1 MKMNTEIFLMLT
13 LAGIAVAF
21 QTGVNGAL
29 GKQIGTIEASF
40 TSFAVGTI
48 FIFFAMIIF
57 GKGNIFLV
65 KNVPVWQL
73 TGGILG
79 AVYVM
84 ISVMMVPKIGIGGV
98 LMLLIIA
105 QLSTSAVI
113 DHFGIFT
120 GIPIPINW
128 KKIAALG
135 LMFSALWLFYRK

>member
-1 MKMNTEIFLMLT
+1 MNTEIFLMLA

-40 TSFAVGTI
+40 TSFAVGTV
-48 FIFFAMIIF
+48 FIFAAMVVF

-65 KNVPVWQL
+65 KNVPIWQL

-84 ISVMMVPKIGIGGV
+84 TSVLMVPKIGIGGV
-98 LMLLIIA
+98 LMLLIIF

-120 GIPIPINW
+120 GVPIPINW

>member
-1 MKMNTEIFLMLT
+1 MNTEIFLMLA

-29 GKQIGTIEASF
+29 GKQIGIIEASF
-40 TSFAVGTI
+40 TSFAVGSV
-48 FIFFAMIIF
+48 FIFLAMMVF

-65 KNVPVWQL
+65 KNVPIWQL

-84 ISVMMVPKIGIGGV
+84 TSVMMVPKIGIGGV

>member
-1 MKMNTEIFLMLT
+1 MLA

-21 QTGVNGAL
+21 QAGVNGAL

-48 FIFFAMIIF
+48 FIFIAMIIF
-57 GKGNIFLV
+57 GKGNVLLI
-65 KNVPVWQL
+65 KNVPLWQL

-79 AVYVM
+79 AIYVM
-84 ISVMMVPKIGIGGV
+84 TSVLMVPKIGIGGV

-120 GIPIPINW
+120 GVSIPINW
-128 KKIAALG
+128 KKLLAMG
-135 LMFSALWLFYRK
+135 LMFSALWLFYKK

>member
-1 MKMNTEIFLMLT
+1 MLAM
-13 LAGIAVAF
+13 AGIAVAF
-21 QTGVNGAL
+21 QAGVNGAL

-40 TSFAVGTI
+40 TSFAVGI
-48 FIFFAMIIF
+48 VFIFVAMMVF
-57 GKGNIFLV
+57 GKGNILLV

-79 AVYVM
+79 AIYVM
-84 ISVMMVPKIGIGGV
+84 TSVLMVPKIGIGNV

>member
-1 MKMNTEIFLMLT
+1 MKMNTEIFLMLA

-21 QTGVNGAL
+21 QAGVNGAL

-48 FIFFAMIIF
+48 FIFIAMIIF
-57 GKGNIFLV
+57 GKGNVLLI
-65 KNVPVWQL
+65 KNVPLWQL

-79 AVYVM
+79 AIYVM
-84 ISVMMVPKIGIGGV
+84 TSVLMVPKIGIGGV

-120 GIPIPINW
+120 GVSIPINW
-128 KKIAALG
+128 KKLLAMG
-135 LMFSALWLFYRK
+135 LMFSALWLFYKK

>member
-1 MKMNTEIFLMLT
+1 MNTEIFLMLA

-29 GKQIGTIEASF
+29 GKQIGIIEASF
-40 TSFAVGTI
+40 TSFAVGSV
-48 FIFFAMIIF
+48 FIFLAMIIF

-65 KNVPVWQL
+65 KNVPIWQL

>member
-1 MKMNTEIFLMLT
+1 MKMNTEIFLLLA

-29 GKQIGTIEASF
+29 GRQIGTIEASF

-48 FIFFAMIIF
+48 FIFIAMMVF
-57 GKGNIFLV
+57 GKGNIFLI
-65 KNVPVWQL
+65 KNVPWWQL

-84 ISVMMVPKIGIGGV
+84 TSVLMVPRIGIGGV

-120 GIPIPINW
+120 GTPIPINW
-128 KKIAALG
+128 KKILALG
-135 LMFSALWLFYRK
+135 MMFSALWLFYKK

>member
-1 MKMNTEIFLMLT
+1 MNTEIFLMLT

>member
-1 MKMNTEIFLMLT
+1 MKMNTEIFLMLA

-29 GKQIGTIEASF
+29 GKQIGIIEASF
-40 TSFAVGTI
+40 TSFAVGSV
-48 FIFFAMIIF
+48 FIFLAMMVF

-65 KNVPVWQL
+65 KNVPIWQL

-84 ISVMMVPKIGIGGV
+84 TSVMMVPKIGIGGV

>member
-1 MKMNTEIFLMLT
+1 MKMNTEIFLMLA

-21 QTGVNGAL
+21 QAGVNGAL

-40 TSFAVGTI
+40 TSFVVGTVFI
-48 FIFFAMIIF
+48 FIAMMVF
-57 GKGNIFLV
+57 GKGNILLI
-65 KNVPVWQL
+65 KNVPLWQL

-79 AVYVM
+79 AIYVM
-84 ISVMMVPKIGIGGV
+84 TSVLMVPRIGIGGV

-120 GIPIPINW
+120 GVPIPINW
-128 KKIAALG
+128 KKMLALG

>member
-1 MKMNTEIFLMLT
+1 MKMNTEIFLMLA
-13 LAGIAVAF
+13 LAGIAVAL

-29 GKQIGTIEASF
+29 GKQIGSIEASF
-40 TSFAVGTI
+40 TSFAVGTA
-48 FIFFAMIIF
+48 FIFLAMMIF

-65 KNVPVWQL
+65 KNVPIWQL

-79 AVYVM
+79 AIYVM
-84 ISVMMVPKIGIGGV
+84 TSVMMVPKIGIGGV

>member
-1 MKMNTEIFLMLT
+1 MNTEIFLMLA

-21 QTGVNGAL
+21 QAGVNGAL

-48 FIFFAMIIF
+48 FIFIAMIIF
-57 GKGNIFLV
+57 GKGNVLLI
-65 KNVPVWQL
+65 KNVPLWQL

-79 AVYVM
+79 AIYVM
-84 ISVMMVPKIGIGGV
+84 TSVLMVPKIGIGGV

-120 GIPIPINW
+120 GVSIPINW
-128 KKIAALG
+128 KKLLAMG
-135 LMFSALWLFYRK
+135 LMFSALWLFYKK

>member
-1 MKMNTEIFLMLT
+1 MNIEIYTLLI

-21 QTGVNGAL
+21 QAGVNGAL

-40 TSFAVGTI
+40 TSFSIGTI
-48 FIFFAMIIF
+48 FIFFAMLFF
-57 GKGNIFLV
+57 GKGDIFLI
-65 KNVPVWQL
+65 KNVPLWQL
-73 TGGILG
+73 AGGILG

-120 GIPIPINW
+120 GVSIPINW
-128 KKIAALG
+128 KRIVALAM
-135 LMFSALWLFYRK
+135 MFGALWLFYKK

>member
-1 MKMNTEIFLMLT
+1 MLA

-29 GKQIGTIEASF
+29 GKQIGIIEASF
-40 TSFAVGTI
+40 TSFAVGSV
-48 FIFFAMIIF
+48 FIFLAMMVF

-65 KNVPVWQL
+65 KNVPIWQL

-84 ISVMMVPKIGIGGV
+84 TSVMMVPKIGIGGV

>member
-1 MKMNTEIFLMLT
+1 MPAM
-13 LAGIAVAF
+13 AGIAVAF
-21 QTGVNGAL
+21 QAGVNGAL

-40 TSFAVGTI
+40 TSFAVGI
-48 FIFFAMIIF
+48 VFIFVAMMVF
-57 GKGNIFLV
+57 GKGNILLV

-79 AVYVM
+79 AIYVM
-84 ISVMMVPKIGIGGV
+84 TSVLMVPKIGIGNV

>member
-1 MKMNTEIFLMLT
+1 MKMNTEIFLMLA

-40 TSFAVGTI
+40 TSFAVGTV
-48 FIFFAMIIF
+48 FIFAAMIVF
-57 GKGNIFLV
+57 GKGNILLV
-65 KNVPVWQL
+65 KNVSWWQL

-84 ISVMMVPKIGIGGV
+84 TSVLMVPKIGIGGV

-120 GIPIPINW
+120 GVPIPINW
-128 KKIAALG
+128 KKILALG
-135 LMFSALWLFYRK
+135 MMFGALWLFYKK

>member
-1 MKMNTEIFLMLT
+1 MKMNTEIFLMLA

-21 QTGVNGAL
+21 QAGVNGAL

-40 TSFAVGTI
+40 TSFAVGTV
-48 FIFFAMIIF
+48 FIFFAMIFF
-57 GKGNIFLV
+57 GKGNILLV
-65 KNVPVWQL
+65 KNVPLWQL

-79 AVYVM
+79 AIYVM
-84 ISVMMVPKIGIGGV
+84 TSVLMVPKIGIGSV

-120 GIPIPINW
+120 GVPIPINW
-128 KKIAALG
+128 KKLLAMG
-135 LMFSALWLFYRK
+135 LMFSALWLFYKK

>member
-1 MKMNTEIFLMLT
+1 MNTEIFLMPAM
-13 LAGIAVAF
+13 AGIAVAF
-21 QTGVNGAL
+21 QAGVNGAL

-40 TSFAVGTI
+40 TSFAVGI
-48 FIFFAMIIF
+48 VFIFVAMMVF
-57 GKGNIFLV
+57 GKGNILLV

-79 AVYVM
+79 AIYVM
-84 ISVMMVPKIGIGGV
+84 TSVLMVPKIGIGNV

>member
-1 MKMNTEIFLMLT
+1 MNTEIFLMLAM
-13 LAGIAVAF
+13 AGIAVAF
-21 QTGVNGAL
+21 QAGVNGAL

-40 TSFAVGTI
+40 TSFAVGI
-48 FIFFAMIIF
+48 VFIFVAMMVF
-57 GKGNIFLV
+57 GKGNILLV

-79 AVYVM
+79 AIYVM
-84 ISVMMVPKIGIGGV
+84 TSVLMVPKIGIGNV